1 MNDANKS
8 GRERRR
14 AIRCNL
20 KAPAECMLFSDFI
33 VPDNPQRTG
42 GLVRNLSTTGVCI
55 VVNRVAYLKQEIIDA
70 GIVKIGILLKL
81 PTADD
86 IRLLGSIVWARPQDT
101 LDDEERLILGVET
114 KTITNVSQDNIS
126 KYIVDFYMNKKINQ

>member
-1 MNDANKS
+1 MNDAASIS

-33 VPDNPQRTG
+33 VPDTPQKTG
-42 GLVRNLSTTGVCI
+42 GLVRNLSTSGVCV
-55 VVNRVAYLKQEIIDA
+55 VVNRVAYLKQEMIDS
-70 GIVKIGILLKL
+70 GIVKIGIHLKMPL
-81 PTADD
+81 AND
-86 IRLLGSIVWARPQDT
+86 IRLLGAIVWAKDHDS

-114 KTITNVSQDNIS
+114 KTITRMSKDNIS
-126 KYIVDFYMNKKINQ
+126 KYIVDFYMNK